1 MEKGKKIAI
10 LIGVINDVIVGLYLV
25 FLQLYNIKAAPE
37 RMITALDIYTKYS
50 ILPAI
55 LSFVFLII
63 YYKKVTINNVLINAV
78 FIAVYLFF
86 IWLLMYLST
95 GI

>member
-10 LIGVINDVIVGLYLV
+10 LIGLINDAIVGFYLV
-25 FLQLYNIKAAPE
+25 FLQLYNTMAAPE
-37 RMITALDIYTKYS
+37 IMISALDIYIKYS

-78 FIAVYLFF
+78 FIALYFLF